1 MYVPTTRSFGRAFLA
16 ASAILAGCESSD
28 TSAPSGFPLAP
39 SFAVNDLTGATPE
52 FGKFKVCKLGNLD
65 ATFTVT
71 GTPLGGA
78 TFSVQNPADV
88 ATGECRVV
96 AEDADAV
103 SGVGTQITVT
113 ENDVSNLVS
122 LTGERV
128 DDPGAVVSP
137 IIAPANGDTYFLNIF
152 HGYTLTFTNES
163 APGEGCTLTQGY
175 WKTHG
180 GTGPQA
186 DAWPVNNLTLGSVN
200 YTQAQL
206 LAILGTP
213 VKGNGLI
220 SLAHQ
225 LIAAKLN
232 VAAGA
237 DDTDIATAISNA
249 DALIGALVIPPV
261 GSGSLSTSA
270 TSSLTGA
277 LGAFNEGTTGPGH
290 CDSDTPQV

>member
-1 MYVPTTRSFGRAFLA
+1 MHVPTTRSFGRAFLA

-65 ATFTVT
+65 ATFTVS
-71 GTPLGGA
+71 GVAVSGA

-96 AEDADAV
+96 AEDNDAV
-103 SGVGTQITVT
+103 SGVGTNITVS
-113 ENDVSNLVS
+113 EDDVTNLVS

-137 IIAPANGDTYFLNIF
+137 IASPANGDSYFLNIF

-163 APGEGCTLTQGY
+163 TPGEGCTLTQGY
-175 WKTHG
+175 WKNHG

-206 LAILGTP
+206 LAILKTP

-277 LGAFNEGTTGPGH
+277 LADFNEGTTGPGH